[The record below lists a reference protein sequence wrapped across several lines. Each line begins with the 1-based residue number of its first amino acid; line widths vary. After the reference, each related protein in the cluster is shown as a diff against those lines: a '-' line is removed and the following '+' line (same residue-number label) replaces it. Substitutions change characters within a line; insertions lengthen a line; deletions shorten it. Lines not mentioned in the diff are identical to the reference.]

1 MGLLDEVSVLFGVVL
16 WVSWVGSV
24 LSIFINSLAVC
35 WAVSLVRW
43 KYEVDGVGVDGLL
56 VGFLM

>member
-1 MGLLDEVSVLFGVVL
+1 MPECPVLDEVSVLFIVVF

-24 LSIFINSLAVC
+24 SSIFINSLAVC

-43 KYEVDGVGVDGLL
+43 IPSDLSKR
-56 VGFLM
+56 LMG

>member
-1 MGLLDEVSVLFGVVL
+1 MLILYVVVL

-24 LSIFINSLAVC
+24 SVSRILISSLAVC

-43 KYEVDGVGVDGLL
+43 IPSGLSMR
-56 VGFLM
+56 LMG